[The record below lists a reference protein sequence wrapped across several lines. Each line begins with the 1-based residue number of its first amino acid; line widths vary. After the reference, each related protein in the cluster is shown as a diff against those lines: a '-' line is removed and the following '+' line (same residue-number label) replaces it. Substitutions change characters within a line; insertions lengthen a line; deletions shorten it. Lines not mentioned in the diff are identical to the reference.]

1 MRKCPLCNLRYPNVS
16 TLCFVDGAA
25 LVPLEDPR
33 VKTTLAGRYV
43 IEDVVGEGGMATVYK
58 ARHKLTDRPCA
69 VKVMN
74 TLMAR
79 DQVVRERFRREAKAA
94 QILAHPN
101 IIEIF
106 DQGDTEDD
114 TSYLAMELLEG
125 EDLGYL
131 ISRGALPVERALPI
145 MVQMARALARAHDF
159 GVLHRDLKP
168 ENIFICVGPQGED
181 IVKLLDFGI
190 ARSAQDSRLTG
201 TGEVFGT
208 PQYMAPERITSID
221 TGPASDLYALGI
233 LYFEMMTG
241 RLPFEAPDIPS
252 FLFKHLQEQ
261 PPKLRSLVPEAPEA
275 LEALVDRLL
284 AKEPAS
290 RPVDAHRVRFDL
302 EAISH
307 ELGVTLPF
315 EPEPTTEHLPSM
327 LPPEAF
333 DRWQRRGEVF
343 RQMLH
348 RAFGVS
354 PPPALTR
361 ALDELGRGARDLG
374 ALRNEEAIERRKLQT
389 IEAKERDGRLRF
401 GAAMDSL
408 GHDTSSAR
416 AIAREARSLHATLRA
431 ESLKAAETTRAGHR
445 EIIFWEGRSGFQEP
459 YPQLTAAYRHMASL
473 VERWSAAA
481 ELERAAR
488 RDVQARDQAVADL
501 EFQVQEL
508 RQALAKFESDV
519 GAERAEQE
527 ASCLELARRI
537 EALETDLV
545 MLAGRIAEPLR
556 GRPGLEVLF
565 QELEAAA

>member
-16 TLCFVDGAA
+16 TLCFVDGSP
-25 LVPLEDPR
+25 LIPLEDPR
-33 VKTTLAGRYV
+33 VKSTLAGRYV
-43 IEDVVGEGGMATVYK
+43 IEDVVGEGGMATVYR

-74 TLMAR
+74 PMMAR

-181 IVKLLDFGI
+181 LVKLLDFGI
-190 ARSAQDSRLTG
+190 ARSLQDSRLTG

-221 TGPASDLYALGI
+221 TGPSADLYALGI

-241 RLPFEAPDIPS
+241 RLPFDAPDIPS

-261 PPKLRSLVPEAPEA
+261 PPKLRTLVPEAPEA
-275 LEALVDRLL
+275 LEELVDRML
-284 AKEPAS
+284 AKDPAS
-290 RPVDAHRVRFDL
+290 RPVDAHRVRLDL
-302 EAISH
+302 EEIGRA
-307 ELGVTLPF
+307 LGIALPF
-315 EPEPTTEHLPSM
+315 EPAPATQHLPSM
-327 LPPEAF
+327 LPPVPV
-333 DRWQRRGEVF
+333 DRWQRRAEVF
-343 RQMLH
+343 KQMLH
-348 RAFGVS
+348 RAFGAA
-354 PPPALTR
+354 PPAPLAR
-361 ALDELGRGARDLG
+361 ALDELRRHLRELT
-374 ALRNEEAIERRKLQT
+374 ALRAEEATERRKLQT
-389 IEAKERDGRLRF
+389 IEAKEREGRLRF

-408 GHDTSSAR
+408 GHDASTAR
-416 AIAREARSLHATLRA
+416 AEARVARSALAPLRDEALRCA
-431 ESLKAAETTRAGHR
+431 EAARGAHR
-445 EIIFWEGRSGFQEP
+445 DILFWEGRSGFQEP
-459 YPQLTAAYRHMASL
+459 YPQLAAAYHAAGEA
-473 VERWSAAA
+473 VERWA
-481 ELERAAR
+481 EACERERAAR
-488 RDVQARDQAVADL
+488 GALQEREQAVSDL
-501 EFQVQEL
+501 EFQVHEL
-508 RQALAKFESDV
+508 RQALEKFEASV
-519 GAERAEQE
+519 GAERSAQE
-527 ASCLELARRI
+527 ALGLELARRI
-537 EALETDLV
+537 EAHESELTAI
-545 MLAGRIAEPLR
+545 AGRIAEPLR
-556 GRPGLEVLF
+556 GRPGLEGLF
-565 QELEAAA
+565 QELETAA

>member
-16 TLCFVDGAA
+16 TLCFVDGVA
-25 LVPLEDPR
+25 LVALEDPR

-58 ARHKLTDRPCA
+58 ARHKLTERPCA
-69 VKVMN
+69 IKVMN
-74 TLMAR
+74 PMMAR

-101 IIEIF
+101 IIQIF

-168 ENIFICVGPQGED
+168 ENIFICIGPAGED
-181 IVKLLDFGI
+181 VVKLLDFGI
-190 ARSAQDSRLTG
+190 ARSLQDSRLTG

-221 TGPASDLYALGI
+221 TGPPADLYALGI

-261 PPKLRSLVPEAPEA
+261 PPKLRSLVPEAPPA

-284 AKEPAS
+284 AKDPTT
-290 RPVDAHRVRFDL
+290 RPVDAHRVRLDL
-302 EAISH
+302 EEVGHA
-307 ELGVTLPF
+307 LGVTLPY
-315 EPEPTTEHLPSM
+315 EPAPATQNLPSM
-327 LPPEAF
+327 LPPMPV
-333 DRWQRRGEVF
+333 DRWQRRAEVF

-348 RAFGVS
+348 RAFGNA
-354 PPPALTR
+354 PPAPLAR
-361 ALDELGRGARDLG
+361 ALDELGRHIRELG
-374 ALRNEEAIERRKLQT
+374 ALRNDEATERRKLQT
-389 IEAKERDGRLRF
+389 IEAKEHEGRLRF

-408 GHDTSSAR
+408 GHDTSTAR
-416 AIAREARSLHATLRA
+416 ALAREARSAVAPLRDEARARA
-431 ESLKAAETTRAGHR
+431 EAARVAHR
-445 EIIFWEGRSGFQEP
+445 DIVFWEGRSGFQEP
-459 YPQLTAAYRHMASL
+459 YPQLAQAYRAMATA
-473 VERWSAAA
+473 VERWADSC
-481 ELERAAR
+481 ELERAAQS
-488 RDVQARDQAVADL
+488 DVQAREQAVADL

-508 RQALAKFESDV
+508 RQALAKFETSV
-519 GAERAEQE
+519 GAERSAQE
-527 ASCLELARRI
+527 ASGLELARRI
-537 EALETDLV
+537 EALEAELGA
-545 MLAGRIAEPLR
+545 LASRIAEPLR
-556 GRPGLEVLF
+556 GRPGLEGLF
-565 QELEAAA
+565 QELETAA